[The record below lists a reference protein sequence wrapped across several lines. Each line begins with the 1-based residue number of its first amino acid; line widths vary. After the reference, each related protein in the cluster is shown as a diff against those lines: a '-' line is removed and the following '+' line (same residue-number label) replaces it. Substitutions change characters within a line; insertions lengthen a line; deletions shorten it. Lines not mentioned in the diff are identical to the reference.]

1 MAVKLYCIFIVVVAP
16 LLVVIHWLSY
26 HIIDTTH
33 QQSSVKVMMDSSG
46 SGSSNSINAGSGTGE
61 EWMKD
66 IASGVASN
74 KEVSPLQ
81 QKDYPCK
88 DSYSHLPHCNTSLS
102 KEERVQYIISQLNT
116 KEKISLLGH
125 DSPSIKYT
133 DLYLPEYKW
142 WNEGLHGRKSA
153 FVLLHYVV

>member
-1 MAVKLYCIFIVVVAP
+1 MAIKLYCIFTVVVAP
-16 LLVVIHWLSY
+16 LLVVIHWLRY
-26 HIIDTTH
+26 HIIDTT
-33 QQSSVKVMMDSSG
+33 QQQTSVQVMMDSG
-46 SGSSNSINAGSGTGE
+46 SGSSGTGE
-61 EWMKD
+61 EWMNG
-66 IASGVASN
+66 IASQVSN
-74 KEVSPLQ
+74 QQ

-102 KEERVQYIISQLNT
+102 KEERVKYIISQLNT

-125 DSPSIKYT
+125 DSPSIKHT

-153 FVLLHYVV
+153 FVLF

>member
-1 MAVKLYCIFIVVVAP
+1 MAIKLYCIFTVIVAP
-16 LLVVIHWLSY
+16 LLIVIHWLRY
-26 HIIDTTH
+26 HIIDPAQ
-33 QQSSVKVMMDSSG
+33 QQSSVKVMMDSG
-46 SGSSNSINAGSGTGE
+46 AGE
-61 EWMKD
+61 EWMNGITKQD
-66 IASGVASN
+66 Q
-74 KEVSPLQ
+74 EVSPLQ

-88 DSYSHLPHCNTSLS
+88 DSYSHLPHCNTALS

-125 DSPSIKYT
+125 DSPSIKHT

-153 FVLLHYVV
+153 FVLLHYVVLINFANMF